1 MSSKPLTKSKY
12 LPTYEMLDK
21 RTHPIIELFFEFA
34 QLKNIYRRGWL
45 QEGRDVSVA
54 HCESGADHSFG
65 VGLLSYFVAEEYRPD
80 LDSSKAMRLGLF
92 HELGESRWF
101 DATPHDNISAEEKRR
116 RETEAVIKSLS
127 VLRNPQKYLDIW
139 LDFEYG
145 KSPEA
150 IFVKQIDHLEMALQ
164 ANLYEHLNYTGLE
177 EFFPY
182 VQNRLESPELKDIF
196 DELLK
201 VRK

>member
-1 MSSKPLTKSKY
+1 MKTKPVMKTKY
-12 LPTYEMLDK
+12 CPTYEMLDK

-34 QLKNIYRRGWL
+34 QLKNIYRWGWL
-45 QEGRDVSVA
+45 QEGRDVSPD
-54 HCESGADHSFG
+54 HCESDADHSFG

-80 LDSSKAMRLGLF
+80 LNSLKAMRLGLF

-101 DATPHDNISAEEKRR
+101 DATPQDNISAEEKRR
-116 RETEAVIKSLS
+116 METEAVIRTLS

-150 IFVKQIDHLEMALQ
+150 VFVKQIDRLEMGLQ
-164 ANLYEHLNYTGLE
+164 ANLYEHLGYNGLN

-182 VQNRLESPELKDIF
+182 VQSRLESPELKDIF